1 VYLTSPDY
9 LGVVSD
15 IRALAEVCR
24 RHHVLLAVDN
34 AHGAYLKFLPES
46 LHPIDLG
53 ADLCCDS
60 AHKTLPVLTG
70 GAYLHLSAEMD
81 AAVGEQAR
89 NALMLFGSTS
99 PSYLI
104 LQSLDAANRYLETYP
119 EKLREFI
126 PKTDALKARLS
137 ARGYCLYGGEALKLA
152 VRAKPHGYTGTQL
165 AELLRKKKIEPEFA
179 DPDYLVLMLSA
190 EMDGKTLLQIEE
202 ALCGIP
208 QLPPVTDEAPVLVPG
223 ERAMPIREAMLA
235 PSELLPVERCMG
247 RVLAAPSVS
256 CPPAVP
262 ILVCG
267 ERIDEHAIACF
278 RYYGIETCFVV
289 KREEN

>member
-1 VYLTSPDY
+1 
-9 LGVVSD
+9 G
-15 IRALAEVCR
+15 
-24 RHHVLLAVDN
+24 
-34 AHGAYLKFLPES
+34 
-46 LHPIDLG
+46 
-53 ADLCCDS
+53 
-60 AHKTLPVLTG
+60 
-70 GAYLHLSAEMD
+70 
-81 AAVGEQAR
+81 
-89 NALMLFGSTS
+89 
-99 PSYLI
+99 
-104 LQSLDAANRYLETYP
+104 
-119 EKLREFI
+119 KLREFL
-126 PKTDALKARLS
+126 PKSETLKARLS
-137 ARGYCLYGGEALKLA
+137 QKGYTLCGSEALKLT
-152 VRAKPHGYTGTQL
+152 VRAKPRGYTGTQL
-165 AELLRKKKIEPEFA
+165 AELLRQKDIEPEFA

-208 QLPPVTDEAPVLVPG
+208 QLPPVTDEVPVLVPG

-235 PSELLPVERCMG
+235 PSELLSVERCMG